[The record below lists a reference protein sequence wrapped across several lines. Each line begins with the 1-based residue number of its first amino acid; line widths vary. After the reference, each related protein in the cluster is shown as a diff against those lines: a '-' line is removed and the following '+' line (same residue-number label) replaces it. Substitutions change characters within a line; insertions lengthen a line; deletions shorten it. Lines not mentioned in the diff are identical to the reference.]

1 MANLAAERRNAILEL
16 LTRNPLLR
24 VAELSAYFGVSEV
37 SIRRDLR
44 RLARAGLLQRVHGG
58 VVANPT
64 ALNLPPQ
71 LTPFL
76 MQRMEQRREVKERIG
91 RAAAQMVRPG
101 HHIMFDA
108 GTTTLQ
114 VARSI
119 PAELLSSG
127 NLTVITCS
135 LLVAMELGAWR
146 GVNVI
151 LLGGLYQ
158 HDFYMNVTGPK
169 TVEAL
174 RGLHADIL
182 FLGADGISVSHGV
195 TIAHNLV
202 EAETDKV
209 MIASASRVVVVA
221 DSSKIGQIG
230 LTSILPLTGI
240 HTFVTDSDAPA
251 DFLEYLRRQGTEV
264 IVV

>member
-1 MANLAAERRNAILEL
+1 MATLAAERRSAILQL
-16 LTRNPLLR
+16 LTRSPSLR

-37 SIRRDLR
+37 SIRRDLQQ
-44 RLARAGLLQRVHGG
+44 LARAGLLRRVHGG
-58 VVANPT
+58 VVANSP
-64 ALNLPPQ
+64 APNLHPK

-76 MQRMEQRREVKERIG
+76 IEQMEYRREVKERIG
-91 RAAAQMVRPG
+91 RAAAQLVRPG
-101 HHIMFDA
+101 QHIMFDA

-119 PAELLSSG
+119 PTELLSNG

-169 TVEAL
+169 TIESL

-182 FLGADGISVSHGV
+182 FLGADGISISHGV
-195 TIAHNLV
+195 TIAHNLM

-230 LTSILPLTGI
+230 LTSILPLSGI
-240 HTFVTDSDAPA
+240 HTLVTDSDAPA
-251 DFLEYLRRQGTEV
+251 DFLDHARREGVEV

>member
-1 MANLAAERRNAILEL
+1 
-16 LTRNPLLR
+16 
-24 VAELSAYFGVSEV
+24 
-37 SIRRDLR
+37 
-44 RLARAGLLQRVHGG
+44 
-58 VVANPT
+58 
-64 ALNLPPQ
+64 
-71 LTPFL
+71 
-76 MQRMEQRREVKERIG
+76 
-91 RAAAQMVRPG
+91 
-101 HHIMFDA
+101 
-108 GTTTLQ
+108 
-114 VARSI
+114 
-119 PAELLSSG
+119 

-169 TVEAL
+169 TIEAL

-182 FLGADGISVSHGV
+182 FLGADGLSISHGV

-209 MIASASRVVVVA
+209 MIASASRVAVVA

-230 LTSILPLTGI
+230 LTSILPITGI
-240 HTFVTDSDAPA
+240 HTLVTDSDAPA
-251 DFLEYLRRQGTEV
+251 DFLEHLRRQGTEV